1 MAKTG
6 RLSRARIAFFL
17 IGAVALGQA
26 GCLAAAAT
34 CAAGGVAGY
43 AYYNAKVTRDFA
55 ANREDVWSAAHASL
69 RELQMP
75 IGKVESNDEEWIL
88 ESQTA
93 DGDKVRITLEMQ
105 KSPIQAEGNL
115 THVGVHIATFGD
127 SVVSN
132 RILDQIGLH
141 LVPASNLGT
150 PPPPVLGPP
159 QQGSNSAS
167 SPQSPPPP
175 LASENIKK

>member
-1 MAKTG
+1 MAESG
-6 RLSRARIAFFL
+6 RQSRARIAFFL
-17 IGAVALGQA
+17 ISALALGQA

-55 ANREDVWSAAHASL
+55 ANREDVWSALHASM
-69 RELQMP
+69 RDLQMP
-75 IGKVESNDEEWIL
+75 IGNVESNDEEWVL
-88 ESQTA
+88 ESKTA
-93 DGDKVRITLEMQ
+93 DGDQVRITLEIQ

-115 THVGVHIATFGD
+115 THVGVRIATFGD
-127 SVVSN
+127 SIVSN

-150 PPPPVLGPP
+150 PPPVAVGPNP
-159 QQGSNSAS
+159 QGSSSAS
-167 SPQSPPPP
+167 GPQSPPPP
-175 LASENIKK
+175 LAVENTKK